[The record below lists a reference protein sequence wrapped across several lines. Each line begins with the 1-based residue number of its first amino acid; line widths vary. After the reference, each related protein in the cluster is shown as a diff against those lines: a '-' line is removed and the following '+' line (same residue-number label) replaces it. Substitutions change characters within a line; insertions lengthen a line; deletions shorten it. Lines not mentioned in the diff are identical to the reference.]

1 MNRDKKIQPILVD
14 EIKIVLINYLKTQF
28 VLMLIVT
35 ALVWGAL
42 SLIGVKYAVILAF
55 GTGALSAVPFFGMT
69 IASIIAGLVAI
80 FDQVVFLSSM
90 PSYVEG
96 LVILLI
102 FFVLNKFVDL
112 ILTPLLLG
120 KTNKINPVVLILV
133 VFLGTTFFGVAGAFL
148 AIPVLLII
156 TAFKKTA
163 RVSAGMN

>member
-1 MNRDKKIQPILVD
+1 
-14 EIKIVLINYLKTQF
+14 
-28 VLMLIVT
+28 
-35 ALVWGAL
+35 
-42 SLIGVKYAVILAF
+42 
-55 GTGALSAVPFFGMT
+55 
-69 IASIIAGLVAI
+69 
-80 FDQVVFLSSM
+80 
-90 PSYVEG
+90 
-96 LVILLI
+96 
-102 FFVLNKFVDL
+102 L